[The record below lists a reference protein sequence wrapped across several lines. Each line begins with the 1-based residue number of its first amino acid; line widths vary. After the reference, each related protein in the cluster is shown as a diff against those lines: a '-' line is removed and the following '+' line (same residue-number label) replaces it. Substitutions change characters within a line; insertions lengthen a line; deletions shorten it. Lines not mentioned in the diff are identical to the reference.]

1 MSNPTLPA
9 STPPHSASTT
19 VAGLNST
26 NEPSLLPGLNTLIL
40 GPTGVGK
47 THSIGTACDYGKS
60 RGLEVFVQFLES
72 GKESLVGYWTDR
84 GLTVPDNVH
93 WNELERTGF
102 SFANMAET
110 AKTINQY
117 TMDMIFK
124 MTDQNRGKHNE
135 FERLC
140 RQFCDFEDQRTGIK
154 FGAID
159 SWGPNRMLVIDGL
172 TGLCAAAMALV
183 VGGKP
188 LRDQRDWGVAQD
200 QTERMVR
207 QLCDGVK
214 AHFCLLGHVERET
227 DPVFGGVK
235 IMPSA
240 LGKALPPKLAPMF
253 SDVILAQREGSN
265 WHWSTANPQADLKT
279 RNLPIAEKIKP
290 DFAQIFQK
298 WESRGGKFTPTVKK
312 S

>member
-1 MSNPTLPA
+1 MI
-9 STPPHSASTT
+9 TT
-19 VAGLNST
+19 GNQGDL
-26 NEPSLLPGLNTLIL
+26 SLLPGLNTLIL

-47 THSIGTACDYGKS
+47 THSIGTAVDYGLS

-72 GKESLVGYWTDR
+72 GLETLRGYWTDR
-84 GLTVPDNVH
+84 GLPVPDNLH
-93 WNELERTGF
+93 WHELERTGF
-102 SFANMAET
+102 SFSNLTEIS
-110 AKTINQY
+110 KTINTY
-117 TMDMIFK
+117 TLEMIFK
-124 MTDQNRGKHNE
+124 MSDSNRGKHNE
-135 FERLC
+135 FVRLC
-140 RQFCDFEDQRTGIK
+140 QQFCDFEDSRTGRK
-154 FGAID
+154 YGPID
-159 SWGPNRMLVIDGL
+159 NWGPNRLLVIDGL

-183 VGGKP
+183 IGGKP
-188 LRDQRDWGVAQD
+188 LKDQRDWGVAQD

-214 AHFCLLGHVERET
+214 AHFTLLGHVERET

-253 SDVILAQREGSN
+253 SDVILGQRDGTN
-265 WHWSTANPQADLKT
+265 WYWSTANPQADLKT
-279 RNLPIAEKIKP
+279 RNLPIAEKLP
-290 DFAQIFQK
+290 QDFAQLFKK

>member
-1 MSNPTLPA
+1 MSATPPSNPP
-9 STPPHSASTT
+9 STSS
-19 VAGLNST
+19 GT
-26 NEPSLLPGLNTLIL
+26 NEPSLLSGLNTLIL

-47 THSIGTACDYGKS
+47 THSIGTAVDYGQSK
-60 RGLEVFVQFLES
+60 GLEVFVQFLES
-72 GKESLVGYWTDR
+72 GRESLLGYWTDR
-84 GLTVPDNVH
+84 GLAVPDNLH
-93 WNELERTGF
+93 WSELERTGF
-102 SFANMAET
+102 SFANLT
-110 AKTINQY
+110 QVAKTINEY

-124 MTDQNRGKHNE
+124 MSDTNRGKHNE
-135 FERLC
+135 FVRLC
-140 RQFCDFEDQRTGIK
+140 SQFCDFKDDRTGK
-154 FGAID
+154 SFGPVD
-159 SWGPNRMLVIDGL
+159 TWGPNRMLVVDGL

-253 SDVILAQREGSN
+253 SDVILASREGTN
-265 WHWSTANPQADLKT
+265 WFWSTANPQADLKT

-290 DFAQIFQK
+290 DFAQMFQK
-298 WESRGGKFTPTVKK
+298 WQSRGGSFTATVKK